1 MREKAVEKE
10 LELFPKE
17 LADTIKDGL
26 QHGVS
31 DEMMIKGMISLGNLL
46 ERFVKPDSP
55 EEALIREIWDTAT
68 DEEKYLIAGVV
79 LRIGKKKVH

>member
-1 MREKAVEKE
+1 MREKAVENE

-46 ERFVKPDSP
+46 EHFVKPDSP
-55 EEALIREIWDTAT
+55 EEALIKEIWDVAT
-68 DEEKYLIAGVV
+68 EEEKYLIANIV
-79 LRIGKKKVH
+79 LRIGKKRVH